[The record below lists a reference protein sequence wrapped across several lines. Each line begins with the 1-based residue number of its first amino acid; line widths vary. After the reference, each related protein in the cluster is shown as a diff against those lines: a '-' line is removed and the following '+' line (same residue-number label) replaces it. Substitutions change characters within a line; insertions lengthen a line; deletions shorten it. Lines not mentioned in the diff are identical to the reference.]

1 VVVSLEEITCGNL
14 IALDFERQYYVTF
27 FTIFQSTK

>member
-1 VVVSLEEITCGNL
+1 MVVSMEEITCGNL
-14 IALDFERQYYVTF
+14 IALDFEMQYNITS